1 MEAKMP
7 SFGKLDKE
15 KVDDILTAKQRGRGK
30 SKREMALQPYIEQL
44 QNLDVG
50 EGMEVKLDKSDN
62 RQTVKNRLL
71 RAADRLGIE
80 IAFIR
85 SRNVIRLYRTK

>member
-1 MEAKMP
+1 MP
-7 SFGKLDKE
+7 TFRKLDKE
-15 KVDDILTAKQRGRGK
+15 KVNDILTSKQKGK
-30 SKREMALQPYIEQL
+30 GISQRELALQAYIEQL
-44 QNLDVG
+44 SSLDVG
-50 EGMEVKLDKSDN
+50 EGLEIKLSKTDN

-80 IAFIR
+80 IEFIR

>member
-1 MEAKMP
+1 MP
-7 SFGKLDKE
+7 TFSKLDKE
-15 KVDDILTAKQRGRGK
+15 KVNDILTSKQKGK
-30 SKREMALQPYIEQL
+30 RKSQRELALQAYIEQL
-44 QNLDVG
+44 SRLDVG
-50 EGMEVKLDKSDN
+50 EGLEIKLSKTDN

-80 IAFIR
+80 IEFIR

>member
-1 MEAKMP
+1 MP
-7 SFGKLDKE
+7 EFEKLSKEEVKNLLMAKE
-15 KVDDILTAKQRGRGK
+15 KGRGL
-30 SKREMALQPYIEQL
+30 SKREQILRAYMEQL
-44 QNLDVG
+44 QGLDVG
-50 EGMEVKLDKSDN
+50 EGLEIKLQPTDN

-80 IAFIR
+80 IEFIR

>member
-1 MEAKMP
+1 MP
-7 SFGKLDKE
+7 EFEKLSRDEVKKILMAKE
-15 KVDDILTAKQRGRGK
+15 KGHGLSQRELILR
-30 SKREMALQPYIEQL
+30 SYMEQL
-44 QNLDVG
+44 QGLEVG
-50 EGMEVKLDKSDN
+50 EGLEIKLDKSDN

-85 SRNVIRLYRTK
+85 SRHVIRLYRTK

>member
-1 MEAKMP
+1 MP
-7 SFGKLDKE
+7 TFTKLEKE
-15 KVDDILTAKQRGRGK
+15 KVDDILTSKQKGGK
-30 SKREMALQPYIEQL
+30 SQRELALQPYIEQL
-44 QNLDVG
+44 KHLEVG
-50 EGMEVKLDKSDN
+50 EGLEVKLAKTDN

-80 IAFIR
+80 IKFIR